1 MEGVKMNRLSLSPWI
16 NGLSLRPWKWMD
28 LVLQWIGRGAAWR
41 LKDRQFT
48 AEESTAFA
56 MTGGALV
63 GAVLGALTGFAVF
76 DSSRNINVIDGTIIG
91 ALLGICIGSTFGAFV
106 ETVDRMISELLKSL
120 DSK

>member
-1 MEGVKMNRLSLSPWI
+1 MNRLSLSPWI